1 SLSGPQNVAT
11 QTGQVFERLVEGWAL
26 ANWVSDLPGFA
37 TPPELQYKMWR
48 FRTDYPLLRGRCPDP
63 RTGAPPNTGIPPSLT
78 LVPGGGAWESLP
90 GSTRAAGLGGAGAAL
105 VGDAGAVFSNPAGIA
120 TIRHLSVEG
129 GYQHFA
135 GGSAVASGALAL
147 RAGRLSWGFGAAARD
162 TS

>member
-1 SLSGPQNVAT
+1 L
-11 QTGQVFERLVEGWAL
+11 
-26 ANWVSDLPGFA
+26 
-37 TPPELQYKMWR
+37 
-48 FRTDYPLLRGRCPDP
+48 RT
-63 RTGAPPNTGIPPSLT
+63 SST
-78 LVPGGGAWESLP
+78 LVLHAVLVSSLAGQSGGGAWESLP

-147 RAGRLSWGFGAAARD
+147 RAGRLSWGLARPPA
-162 TS
+162 TPRESCCTPRTCWASRRRCVGRASSLWAPPSSTFARRSPVRPLVPG